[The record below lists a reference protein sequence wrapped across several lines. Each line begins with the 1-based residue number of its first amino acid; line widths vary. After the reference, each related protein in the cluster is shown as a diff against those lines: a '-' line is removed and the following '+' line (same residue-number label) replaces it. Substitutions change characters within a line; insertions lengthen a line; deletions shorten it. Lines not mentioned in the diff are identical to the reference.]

1 MSYSAC
7 CAWLAGTV
15 QFLFEAWV
23 MSCQF
28 KVSCYCIPMP
38 SRKSWNFFVKLQD
51 LESPGNDFGPGKSWK
66 FKLNVLE
73 SPGICWDADA
83 MMRTQTKNIFLCYM
97 WQWWTLQYECYCC
110 ILICRVSNC
119 CLRLYLHVAGDYKR
133 VLENTFGVLEELWN
147 LFWARQWEPS
157 VARIAEIKFLDRY
170 RRSVCVPL
178 KCDRS

>member
-1 MSYSAC
+1 
-7 CAWLAGTV
+7 
-15 QFLFEAWV
+15 

-97 WQWWTLQYECYCC
+97 
-110 ILICRVSNC
+110 
-119 CLRLYLHVAGDYKR
+119 
-133 VLENTFGVLEELWN
+133 
-147 LFWARQWEPS
+147 
-157 VARIAEIKFLDRY
+157 
-170 RRSVCVPL
+170 
-178 KCDRS
+178 